1 MMMRTTA
8 ASVLLAGLA
17 GLAAAGAGVAGETY
31 VSVGL
36 GLATD
41 EIGASTTGINHPTR
55 CDSLLYANPGNAPSD
70 AACTDSTARRFFGD
84 TFDLGGALSGS
95 ISLGYAWDRFRVE
108 AEFLGASHD
117 GETRPGIADAGNPAL
132 QGKSSEWSADS
143 PPFYRVSN
151 FRSRQLFFNLYYS
164 FGEGAVWTPYVGAG
178 AGFARIQTDYTG
190 YYLRSTVADG
200 YVAAVGGDPMQPED
214 WQLAAAGS
222 ESRLDADMRDEA
234 FGYRVFAGLERSLG
248 DSTYGFLTL
257 RWSDFGDIST
267 TDPWT
272 IVRSHA
278 PVQSDGVTPFTT
290 EQALEDI
297 GGLTATVGIRYGF

>member
-1 MMMRTTA
+1 MRTTVPG
-8 ASVLLAGLA
+8 VLLASLA
-17 GLAAAGAGVAGETY
+17 LISATGAAQAGETY
-31 VSVGL
+31 VALGL

-55 CDSLLYANPGNAPSD
+55 CDSVLYADPANAASD
-70 AACTDSTARRFFGD
+70 AACTDNTARRFFGD
-84 TFDLGGALSGS
+84 SFDLGGALAGS
-95 ISLGYAWDRFRVE
+95 IGLGYAWSRFRVE

-117 GETRPGIADAGNPAL
+117 GETRPGLADAANPAL

-151 FRSRQLFFNLYYS
+151 FRTRQLFINLYYS
-164 FGEGAVWTPYVGAG
+164 FGEGAVWTPYVGVG
-178 AGFARIQTDYTG
+178 AGIARINTDYTG

-200 YVAAVGGDPMQPED
+200 YVEAVGGNPMRPED

-222 ESRLDADMRDEA
+222 ESRLDAEIRDQA
-234 FGYRVFAGLERSLG
+234 FGYRVLAGLERRLG

-257 RWSDFGDIST
+257 RWSDFGGIST
-267 TDPWT
+267 TDTWT
-272 IVRSHA
+272 IIRSHA

-290 EQALEDI
+290 EQALDDI
-297 GGLTATVGIRYGF
+297 GGLAATVGIRYGF